1 MIVAQTRKNGMFNV
15 AVCNN
20 AGATGDGEIL
30 TIALKPNEVAGNASV
45 VVKAATLS
53 AYLDEGETYVDV
65 NLDNAAI
72 DIEVRFNIYDVNRDG
87 IVDQLDMTRAQRYY
101 GTDFADADVNC
112 DGSVDIDDLIL
123 ILINYNELFA

>member
-1 MIVAQTRKNGMFNV
+1 MFNV

-30 TIALKPNEVAGNASV
+30 TITLKPNEVAGNASV

-101 GTDFADADVNC
+101 GTDFADADVNS

>member
-30 TIALKPNEVAGNASV
+30 TIA
-45 VVKAATLS
+45 LS